1 MKTELKRIR
10 KKRKFTEELKRHL
23 VKEFESGKYSV
34 LELSRLH
41 GISVQNIYY
50 WIYKYSTVNQRGYRV
65 VELKESSMMKVKA
78 LQKRIEELERII
90 GQKQI
95 QIDYLEKMIELAS
108 KDYQIDIK
116 KNSDT
121 PQSGGSK
128 KTSQK

>member
-121 PQSGGSK
+121 PQLGGSK

>member
-41 GISVQNIYY
+41 GIPFQYIYT
-50 WIYKYSTVNQRGYRV
+50 WIYKYSTVNQYGYRV
-65 VELKESSMMKVKA
+65 VELKESSTMKVKS
-78 LQKRIEELERII
+78 LENRIKELERII